1 MTYTLK
7 RVPLRHRIG
16 LSSTSKAI
24 NRTFMSPRGQ
34 IFCSF
39 ITYSYLC
46 KIETNNND
54 KLQNLQPKDM
64 TNSKFFKI
72 TFHHAIK
79 QSSASG
85 LYGQYPHPFLTPSL
99 YSPHPLSKERWGY
112 SKRGVRD
119 RDIFLIG
126 FHRKTS

>member
-1 MTYTLK
+1 MTKLK
-7 RVPLRHRIG
+7 FI
-16 LSSTSKAI
+16 KAI
-24 NRTFMSPRGQ
+24 KLYN
-34 IFCSF
+34 IEL
-39 ITYSYLC
+39 YSVV
-46 KIETNNND
+46 
-54 KLQNLQPKDM
+54 
-64 TNSKFFKI
+64 
-72 TFHHAIK
+72 
-79 QSSASG
+79 G